1 MKYWSAVF
9 TPDGSLLGEPT
20 LEDTSLAD
28 SGLAARL
35 RRGLPPHLTAVI
47 PLECSLEL
55 RLAGTGGDSPGS
67 ALASVS
73 VAHDSPWVR
82 KRRRK
87 KGGQLPVVTLALLG
101 GEPSA
106 DAKVVRVVVEDILG
120 SFAEVS
126 GMTLSG
132 DFAAFARRP
141 AMLSVVLGTTA
152 TLVPARLDR
161 LMMGVSMASAALA
174 AAWLTR
180 GEDGG
185 EGEGS

>member
-28 SGLAARL
+28 AGLAARL
-35 RRGLPPHLTAVI
+35 RRVLPPHLTAVI
-47 PLECSLEL
+47 PLECGLEL

-67 ALASVS
+67 ALGSIQVDY
-73 VAHDSPWVR
+73 DSAWVR
-82 KRRRK
+82 RRRRK
-87 KGGQLPVVTLALLG
+87 KGSLPVVALALLG
-101 GEPSA
+101 GGA
-106 DAKVVRVVVEDILG
+106 GDAEVIKVVVEDILG
-120 SFAEVS
+120 SFVKHS
-126 GMTLSG
+126 GMALSG

-152 TLVPARLDR
+152 ALVPARLDR

-180 GEDGG
+180 GEGG
-185 EGEGS
+185 EA

>member
-9 TPDGSLLGEPT
+9 TPDGALLGEPT

-28 SGLAARL
+28 AGLAARL
-35 RRGLPPHLTAVI
+35 RRVLPPHLTAVI
-47 PLECSLEL
+47 PLECGLEL

-67 ALASVS
+67 ALGSIQVGY
-73 VAHDSPWVR
+73 DSPWVR
-82 KRRRK
+82 RRRRK

-101 GEPSA
+101 GGA
-106 DAKVVRVVVEDILG
+106 GDAEVIKVVVEDILG

-152 TLVPARLDR
+152 ALVPARLDR